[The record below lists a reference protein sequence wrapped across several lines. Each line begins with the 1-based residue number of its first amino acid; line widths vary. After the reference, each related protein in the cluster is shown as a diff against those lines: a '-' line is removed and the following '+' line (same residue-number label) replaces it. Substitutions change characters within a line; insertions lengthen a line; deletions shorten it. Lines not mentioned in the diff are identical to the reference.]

1 MARVKTRHF
10 PGARVDTAMQGETG
24 PRACKLPWRCVS
36 TEAPSALEQWVQ
48 WGGPFDHAA
57 ASIRSQR
64 LWPSI
69 EKNDM
74 APHVSISGGHGIDLA
89 TAQRS
94 PHVGASSA
102 ASFAGP

>member
-1 MARVKTRHF
+1 
-10 PGARVDTAMQGETG
+10 
-24 PRACKLPWRCVS
+24 VS

-48 WGGPFDHAA
+48 WGGPSDLAA
-57 ASIRSQR
+57 ASIGSPRP
-64 LWPSI
+64 WPSI

-74 APHVSISGGHGIDLA
+74 ARHVSLSGGHGIDLA

-102 ASFAGP
+102 ASSAGP